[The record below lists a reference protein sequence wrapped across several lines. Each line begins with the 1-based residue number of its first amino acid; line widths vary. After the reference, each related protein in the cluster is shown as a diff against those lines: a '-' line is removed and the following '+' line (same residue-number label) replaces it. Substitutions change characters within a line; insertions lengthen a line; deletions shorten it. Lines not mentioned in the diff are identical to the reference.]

1 MQDLYPR
8 PHSPFD
14 SGAIDRLRRMGL
26 LTADGQADRDA
37 MLIFSHI
44 FAGQL
49 YDDLR
54 DYCQDDEDARE
65 LLSQLFAASE
75 QAGPHQKFL
84 LICLQYDAIFRDLP
98 DPIWWI
104 SGNPTLSELFADGFL
119 AHLRQLEKITSEG
132 GPL

>member
-14 SGAIDRLRRMGL
+14 SGAIDRLRRMDL

-49 YDDLR
+49 
-54 DYCQDDEDARE
+54 
-65 LLSQLFAASE
+65 FAASE
-75 QAGPHQKFL
+75 QASPHQKFL
-84 LICLQYDAIFRDLP
+84 LICLQYDAMFRDLP

>member
-14 SGAIDRLRRMGL
+14 SGAIDRPRRMGL
-26 LTADGQADRDA
+26 LIVDGQADLDA

-65 LLSQLFAASE
+65 LLSQLFA
-75 QAGPHQKFL
+75 
-84 LICLQYDAIFRDLP
+84 
-98 DPIWWI
+98 
-104 SGNPTLSELFADGFL
+104 DGFL